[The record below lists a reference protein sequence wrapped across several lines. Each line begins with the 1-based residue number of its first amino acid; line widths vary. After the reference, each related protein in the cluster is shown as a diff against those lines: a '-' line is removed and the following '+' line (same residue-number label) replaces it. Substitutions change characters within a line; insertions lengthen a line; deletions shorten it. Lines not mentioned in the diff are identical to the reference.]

1 MQVSADGLLCGASW
15 PPCLASDA
23 PLPAEMDMSD
33 SDSDAEPPAA
43 NGKAN
48 GSALGPPSA
57 AAGSVP
63 NELLFLAGLSDEV
76 SEDALGALFGQ

>member
-1 MQVSADGLLCGASW
+1 
-15 PPCLASDA
+15 
-23 PLPAEMDMSD
+23 MDMSD